1 MTRFQLRF
9 AGSFPDGILTDI
21 ERQLYENDLSEK
33 FIGVALLV
41 PENDGDFNTE
51 RLTFETADVN
61 RRELLLIKRALRKLP
76 ALRKKGV
83 VVDTYEVA
91 GYLNLASE

>member
-9 AGSFPDGILTDI
+9 AGSFPDGILSDI
-21 ERQLYENDLSEK
+21 ERQLQKSDLIEK
-33 FIGVALLV
+33 LVGVVLLA

-51 RLTFETADVN
+51 RLTFETADVD
-61 RRELLLIKRALRKLP
+61 RKELFAIRRALRKLP